1 MSAPQTIQ
9 STPPSQE
16 SAPNGDLAA
25 FNFVQ
30 SLAAELSSGRIEF
43 PSFPDIALRVRKA
56 LADEYVRPEVVVRV
70 VSSEP
75 ALAARLLNIANSAAL
90 NFSGRPVTDLRTA
103 LARLGFNMVRSA
115 AISFAMWQLK
125 RTDSLKGFEKPLDA
139 LWRRSTEV
147 AAMSFVV
154 ARRLTRISPDTAL
167 LAGLLHA
174 VGDIYILARVRKHP
188 ELFADPANYQAIVRD
203 WHSGIAKALLE
214 NWGIAEEVV
223 SAVSDFEDLERSHD
237 GPADLTD
244 VLTVAHLLVSIQ
256 DSPESID
263 LNIQGVTACERMQLD
278 RQACEELIQASAGEY
293 TAMRQALGC

>member
-1 MSAPQTIQ
+1 
-9 STPPSQE
+9 
-16 SAPNGDLAA
+16 LAA

-30 SLAAELSSGRIEF
+30 SLAAELSTGRIEF
-43 PSFPDIALRVRKA
+43 PSFPDIALKVRKA
-56 LADEYVRPEVVVRV
+56 LANENVQPDVVVRI

-90 NFSGRPVTDLRTA
+90 NFSGKPITDLRTA

-125 RTDSLKGFEKPLDA
+125 RSESLKGFEKPLDV

-154 ARRLTRISPDTAL
+154 ARRLTRVSPDTAL

-174 VGDIYILARVRKHP
+174 VGETYILARVRQHP
-188 ELFADPANYQAIVRD
+188 ALFADPTNYQIVVRD

-214 NWGIAEEVV
+214 TWGIADEVV
-223 SAVSDFEDLERSHD
+223 SAVSDFEDLERAHS
-237 GPADLTD
+237 GAPDLTD
-244 VLTVAHLLVSIQ
+244 VLTVAHLLVANQ
-256 DSPESID
+256 GSPETIELS
-263 LNIQGVTACERMQLD
+263 IQGVAACERMRLD
-278 RQACEELIQASAGEY
+278 KSACAELIEASAGEFA
-293 TAMRQALGC
+293 AMRQALGC